1 MFIFESIL
9 GTLIPVIA
17 VIIVIIL
24 MLTSG
29 YVKASPDTAYII
41 SGLRKH
47 PKVLIGRAGLKIPFL
62 EKKDELNLQLIP
74 IDVKT
79 SSAVPTA
86 DYINIR
92 VDAAVNVKIS
102 DQQERLALAAQNF
115 LNRPTDYIAQVSREV
130 LEGNMREIVGKMNLE
145 EMVSDRQKFATLV
158 KENAEPDLAAMGLDI
173 VSFNVQNFVDGNG
186 VIENLGVDNIVKI
199 QKNAAI
205 SRAESEKEI
214 ARAQAVAKKEAND
227 AQVSSELE
235 IANAKARAQKE
246 KAIVQADATRE
257 SKEAEINAA
266 TLIAQKE
273 NDLEIRKAELQ
284 KAADTKK
291 AIADAAYQIQKE
303 TERKTVEITT
313 ADANLA
319 RQEKAILL
327 KEKEVEL
334 TERSLEATIRK
345 QADAEKY
352 AKQQESDA
360 RLYEIQRNSEAQLFE
375 RQKNAEADK
384 FEREKEAEALKA
396 TAEAQKYAME
406 QEAEGIRSKGLAE
419 AEAIKAKALAEAE
432 GIEAK
437 AEAMKQMGEAAI
449 LEMYF
454 KAMPEIAKNI
464 AEPLTKV
471 DKITMYGDGNSSR
484 LVKDIVGTITQTTEG
499 LKESTGVDVQA
510 LLAGFLGAKIAGNT
524 DTSKTDETP
533 KTTDVTSNGS
543 SNEASNVDTQN

>member
-1 MFIFESIL
+1 MYYFFDTVRSV
-9 GTLIPVIA
+9 IP
-17 VIIVIIL
+17 IIVVILLILIIL
-24 MLTSG
+24 ITG

-41 SGLRKH
+41 SGLRKK
-47 PKVLIGRAGLKIPFL
+47 PKVLIGKAGIKIPFL

-102 DQQERLALAAQNF
+102 DDKDRLALAAQNF
-115 LNRPTDYIAQVSREV
+115 LNKPVDYIAQVSREV

-145 EMVSDRQKFATLV
+145 EMVSDRQKFANLV

-214 ARAQAVAKKEAND
+214 ARAQAIAKKEAND

-246 KAIVQADATRE
+246 MAVVQAEATRE
-257 SKEAEINAA
+257 SKEAEISAA
-266 TLIAQKE
+266 TLIAQRE
-273 NDLEIRKAELQ
+273 NELEIRKAELQ
-284 KAADTKK
+284 KDADTKK

-319 RQEKAILL
+319 RQEKAIIL

-334 TERSLEATIRK
+334 TERSLEATVKK

-352 AKQQESDA
+352 AKQRESDA
-360 RLYEIQRNSEAQLFE
+360 RLYEVQRESEAQLFE

-396 TAEAQKYAME
+396 TAEAERFAME
-406 QEAEGIRSKGLAE
+406 QQAEGIRSKGLAE

-432 GIEAK
+432 GIEKK

-454 KAMPEIAKNI
+454 KAMPEIARNI
-464 AEPLTKV
+464 AEPLAKV
-471 DKITMYGDGNSSR
+471 DKITMYGDGNSSK
-484 LVKDIVGTITQTTEG
+484 LVKDIVGTLTQVTDG
-499 LKESTGVDVQA
+499 LKESTGVDLQSV
-510 LLAGFLGAKIAGNT
+510 LSGFLGMKVANDIQNNRDVRNT
-524 DTSKTDETP
+524 EDIQGDRDTK
-533 KTTDVTSNGS
+533 
-543 SNEASNVDTQN
+543 DTEDAAE

>member
-1 MFIFESIL
+1 MDNIGQVI
-9 GTLIPVIA
+9 GIA
-17 VIIVIIL
+17 VAVVAVLLFFII
-24 MLTSG
+24 G

-41 SGLRKH
+41 SGLRKK
-47 PKVLIGRAGLKIPFL
+47 PKVLIGKAGIKIPFF

-102 DQQERLALAAQNF
+102 DEEERLKLAAQNF
-115 LNRPTDYIAQVSREV
+115 LNRPTDYIAQIAREV

-214 ARAQAVAKKEAND
+214 AKAQAIAAKEAND
-227 AQVSSELE
+227 AQVSSDLE
-235 IANAKARAQKE
+235 IANVKAKAQKE
-246 KAIVQADATRE
+246 KAIVLAEADRE
-257 SKEAEINAA
+257 SKEAQINAD

-273 NDLEIRKAELQ
+273 NELAIRKAELQ
-284 KAADTKK
+284 KDADTKK
-291 AIADAAYQIQKE
+291 AIADAAYNIQQE
-303 TERKTVEITT
+303 TERKTVEIAT
-313 ADANLA
+313 AEANLA
-319 RQEKAILL
+319 RQEKAIAL

-334 TERSLEATIRK
+334 TERTLEATIKK
-345 QADAEKY
+345 QSEAEKY

-360 RLYEIQRNSEAQLFE
+360 SLYETQRKSEAMLFE
-375 RQKNAEADK
+375 RQKNAEAEK

-396 TAEAQKYAME
+396 TAEANRYSME
-406 QEAEGIRSKGLAE
+406 QEAEGIRTKGLAE
-419 AEAIKAKALAEAE
+419 AEAIRAKALAEAE
-432 GIEAK
+432 GIEKK
-437 AEAMKQMGEAAI
+437 AEAMKQMGEAAV

-454 KAMPEIAKNI
+454 KAMPEIARNI
-464 AEPLTKV
+464 AEPLSKV
-471 DKITMYGDGNSSR
+471 EKITMYGEGNSAK
-484 LVKDIVGTITQTTEG
+484 LVKDIMGTLNQVTDG
-499 LKESTGVDVQA
+499 LKESTGVDLQSV
-510 LLAGFLGAKIAGNT
+510 LSGFTGGKEL
-524 DTSKTDETP
+524 
-533 KTTDVTSNGS
+533 
-543 SNEASNVDTQN
+543 

>member
-1 MFIFESIL
+1 MVSEIVTIAV
-9 GTLIPVIA
+9 PAVIA
-17 VIIVIIL
+17 VGGVGGL
-24 MLTSG
+24 LASG

-41 SGLRKH
+41 SGFRKQ
-47 PKVLIGRAGLKIPFL
+47 PKVLIGKAGIKIPFL
-62 EKKDELNLQLIP
+62 EKKDVLNLQLIP

-79 SSAVPTA
+79 SNAVPTA
-86 DYINIR
+86 DYININ

-102 DQQERLALAAQNF
+102 DQKERLALAAQNF
-115 LNRPTDYIAQVSREV
+115 LNKPVSYIAGVAREV

-145 EMVSDRQKFATLV
+145 EMVSDRQKFAELV

-173 VSFNVQNFVDGNG
+173 VSFNVQNFVDENG

-214 ARAQAVAKKEAND
+214 AKAQAIARKEAND
-227 AQVSSELE
+227 AQVKSELE
-235 IANAKARAQKE
+235 IANAQARAQKE
-246 KAIVQADATRE
+246 KAVVQAEATRE
-257 SKEAEINAA
+257 AKEAQISAN

-273 NDLEIRKAELQ
+273 NDLKIKEAELQ

-291 AIADAAYQIQKE
+291 AIADAAYQIQQE
-303 TERKTVEITT
+303 TERKTVEVAT

-334 TERSLEATIRK
+334 TERTLEATVKK
-345 QADAEKY
+345 QAEAEKY

-360 RLYEIQRNSEAQLFE
+360 RLYETQRDSEAQLFE
-375 RQKNAEADK
+375 RQKNAEAKK
-384 FEREKEAEALKA
+384 FEQEKEAEALKA

-406 QEAEGIRSKGLAE
+406 QEAEGIKSKGE
-419 AEAIKAKALAEAE
+419 AEAAAIRAKALAEAE
-432 GIEAK
+432 GIEKK

-471 DKITMYGDGNSSR
+471 DKITMYGDGNSSK
-484 LVKDIVGTITQTTEG
+484 LMKDIMNTMNQITDG
-499 LKESTGVDVQA
+499 LKESTGVDVQSV
-510 LLAGFLGAKIAGNT
+510 LSGFLGGSMANS
-524 DTSKTDETP
+524 DKT
-533 KTTDVTSNGS
+533 N
-543 SNEASNVDTQN
+543 